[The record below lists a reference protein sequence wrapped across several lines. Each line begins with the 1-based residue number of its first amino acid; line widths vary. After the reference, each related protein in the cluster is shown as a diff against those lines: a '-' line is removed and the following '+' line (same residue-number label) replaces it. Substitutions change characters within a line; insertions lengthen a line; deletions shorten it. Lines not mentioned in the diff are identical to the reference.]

1 MIKFLVT
8 FTDTLDDIEI
18 NGFTVMTEKEVNS
31 FEETAMSIT
40 WPFVYAMGQDELE
53 FSSGDDF
60 LSRIDFKEI
69 TNEEVKSLKKLFG
82 DSFGVFIDEAFLEE
96 VIGYE
101 DESDFDDDE
110 DDDIDDMYDN
120 YGDDNEE
127 DYD

>member
-1 MIKFLVT
+1 MTKFLVT

-110 DDDIDDMYDN
+110 EDDIDDMYDN

>member
-1 MIKFLVT
+1 MAKFLVI

-18 NGFTVMTEKEVNS
+18 NGFTVMTEKEYES

-40 WPFVYAMGQDELE
+40 WPFVYALGQDELE

-60 LSRIDFKEI
+60 LTRIDSKEI
-69 TNEEVKSLKKLFG
+69 TNEEAKSLKKLFG
-82 DSFGVFIDEAFLEE
+82 DLFGVFIDEGFLQD
-96 VIGYE
+96 VIGDE
-101 DESDFDDDE
+101 DDFDDDE
-110 DDDIDDMYDN
+110 DEDDIDDMYDN

>member
-1 MIKFLVT
+1 MTKFLVT

-69 TNEEVKSLKKLFG
+69 TNEEAKSLKKLFG

-96 VIGYE
+96 VIGDE
-101 DESDFDDDE
+101 DDSDFDEDE
-110 DDDIDDMYDN
+110 DDIDDMYDN
-120 YGDDNEE
+120 YGDDYEE

>member
-1 MIKFLVT
+1 MAKFLVT
-8 FTDTLDDIEI
+8 FIDTLDDIEI
-18 NGFTVMTEKEVNS
+18 NGFVIMTEKEFES

-60 LSRIDFKEI
+60 LSRIDSKEI
-69 TNEEVKSLKKLFG
+69 TNEEAKTIKKLFG
-82 DSFGVFIDEAFLEE
+82 DLFGVFIDEAFLQD

-101 DESDFDDDE
+101 DDSDFDEEEDE
-110 DDDIDDMYDN
+110 DDIDDMYDN
-120 YGDDNEE
+120 YGDDE

>member
-1 MIKFLVT
+1 MTKFLVT

-18 NGFTVMTEKEVNS
+18 NGFTVMTEKEFNS

-53 FSSGDDF
+53 FSSGDDL

-110 DDDIDDMYDN
+110 EDDIDDMYDN

>member
-1 MIKFLVT
+1 MTKFLVT

>member
-1 MIKFLVT
+1 MTKFLVT

-69 TNEEVKSLKKLFG
+69 TNEEAKSLKKLFG

-96 VIGYE
+96 VIGDE
-101 DESDFDDDE
+101 DDSDFDDDE
-110 DDDIDDMYDN
+110 DDIDDMYDN
-120 YGDDNEE
+120 YGDDYEE

>member
-1 MIKFLVT
+1 MAKFLVT

-18 NGFTVMTEKEVNS
+18 NGFTVMTEKELES

-60 LSRIDFKEI
+60 LSRIETKEI
-69 TNEEVKSLKKLFG
+69 TNEEAKGIKRLFG

-96 VIGYE
+96 VIGDE
-101 DESDFDDDE
+101 DDSDFDDEDE
-110 DDDIDDMYDN
+110 DIDDMYDN
-120 YGDDNEE
+120 YGDDYEE

>member
-1 MIKFLVT
+1 MAKFLVT

-18 NGFTVMTEKEVNS
+18 NGFTVMTEKEVES

-40 WPFVYAMGQDELE
+40 WPFIYAMGQDELE

-60 LSRIDFKEI
+60 LSRVDFKEI
-69 TNEEVKSLKKLFG
+69 TNEFAKSLKKLFG

-96 VIGYE
+96 VIGDE
-101 DESDFDDDE
+101 DDSDFDDE
-110 DDDIDDMYDN
+110 DDMDDMYDN
-120 YGDDNEE
+120 YGDEE

>member
-1 MIKFLVT
+1 MTKFLVT

-101 DESDFDDDE
+101 DESDFEDDE

>member
-1 MIKFLVT
+1 MTKFLVT

-18 NGFTVMTEKEVNS
+18 NGFTVMTEKEVDS

-69 TNEEVKSLKKLFG
+69 TNEEAKSLKKLFG

-96 VIGYE
+96 VIGDE
-101 DESDFDDDE
+101 DDSDFDEDE
-110 DDDIDDMYDN
+110 DDIDDMYDN
-120 YGDDNEE
+120 YDDDYEE

>member
-1 MIKFLVT
+1 MAKFLVT

-18 NGFTVMTEKEVNS
+18 NGFTVMTEKELES

-40 WPFVYAMGQDELE
+40 WPFIYAMGQDELE

-60 LSRIDFKEI
+60 LSRIETKEI
-69 TNEEVKSLKKLFG
+69 TNEEAKSLKRLFG

-96 VIGYE
+96 VIGDE
-101 DESDFDDDE
+101 DDSDFDDE
-110 DDDIDDMYDN
+110 DDIDDMYDN
-120 YGDDNEE
+120 YGDDEE

>member
-1 MIKFLVT
+1 MTKFLVT

-18 NGFTVMTEKEVNS
+18 NGFTVMTEKEVDS

-69 TNEEVKSLKKLFG
+69 TTEEAKSLKKLFG

-96 VIGYE
+96 VIGDE
-101 DESDFDDDE
+101 DDSDFNDDE
-110 DDDIDDMYDN
+110 DDIDDMYDN
-120 YGDDNEE
+120 YGDDYEE

>member
-1 MIKFLVT
+1 MTKFLVT

-18 NGFTVMTEKEVNS
+18 NGFTVMTEKEVDS

-96 VIGYE
+96 VIGDE
-101 DESDFDDDE
+101 DDSDFDDDE
-110 DDDIDDMYDN
+110 DDIDDMYDN

>member
-1 MIKFLVT
+1 MTKFLVT

-69 TNEEVKSLKKLFG
+69 TNEEAKSLKKLFG
-82 DSFGVFIDEAFLEE
+82 DSFGVFIDETFLEE
-96 VIGYE
+96 VIGDE
-101 DESDFDDDE
+101 DDSDFDEDE
-110 DDDIDDMYDN
+110 DDIDDMYDN
-120 YGDDNEE
+120 YGDDYEE